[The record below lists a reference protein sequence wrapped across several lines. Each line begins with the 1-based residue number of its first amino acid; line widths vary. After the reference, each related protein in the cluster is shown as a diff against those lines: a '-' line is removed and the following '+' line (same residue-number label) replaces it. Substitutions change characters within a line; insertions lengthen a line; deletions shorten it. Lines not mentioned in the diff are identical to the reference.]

1 MKPPKLITSN
11 ILDPQALLNFER
23 ISEFLLK
30 HPFSR
35 MSGEFREFGL
45 INAADQKIQHKLSF
59 TPKDVILL
67 HNSNTSAS
75 VSFNYAKFD
84 ETFLYVTS
92 NAVTNVRII
101 VGRYE

>member
-1 MKPPKLITSN
+1 MKPPKFLVKEIA
-11 ILDPQALLNFER
+11 DPQASLNFIR
-23 ISEFLLK
+23 LNEFHGK
-30 HPFSR
+30 DPFGR
-35 MSGEFREFGL
+35 MSGEFREFDVG
-45 INAADQKIQHKLSF
+45 NGANQKIQHNLSF

-67 HNSNTSAS
+67 HNSNNAT

-92 NAVTNVRII
+92 NAITTLRIV